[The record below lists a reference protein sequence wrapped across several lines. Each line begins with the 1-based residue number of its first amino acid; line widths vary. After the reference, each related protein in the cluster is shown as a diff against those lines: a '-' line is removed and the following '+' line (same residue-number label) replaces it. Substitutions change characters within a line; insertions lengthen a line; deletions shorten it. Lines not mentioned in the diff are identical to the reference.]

1 MLCYHRIGVSKS
13 KDINKI
19 NASGECRIF
28 CMSYFFTVNYRFQ
41 TNKCNGFHTEVA
53 IISVKRNGSRM
64 HE

>member
-1 MLCYHRIGVSKS
+1 MLCYHRIGVSES

-19 NASGECRIF
+19 NASSECKIF
-28 CMSYFFTVNYRFQ
+28 CISYFFTVKYRFQ